1 MMENEAEVG
10 AARDDLV
17 RRVEL
22 MESMIAEGRRF
33 ITRCGWIFAL
43 WGLVSLAATGWL
55 FFLPDSNWVGKWAWP
70 VCLVAGVVLTFIG
83 QALQT
88 REASCDES
96 TRGRSVKAVW
106 AMMSVALAIY
116 VGTAMMRH
124 YTWQYSYIAALLIV
138 VGMAHAISAAI
149 LRWRVQGVV
158 AAIWWA
164 GAIAIFFARSRMDVQ
179 LVMFLEMGLG
189 MTLFGLYAM
198 VLNRSND
205 GGRVRKN
212 A

>member
-1 MMENEAEVG
+1 
-10 AARDDLV
+10 
-17 RRVEL
+17 
-22 MESMIAEGRRF
+22 
-33 ITRCGWIFAL
+33 
-43 WGLVSLAATGWL
+43 
-55 FFLPDSNWVGKWAWP
+55 
-70 VCLVAGVVLTFIG
+70 
-83 QALQT
+83 
-88 REASCDES
+88 
-96 TRGRSVKAVW
+96 
-106 AMMSVALAIY
+106 
-116 VGTAMMRH
+116 
-124 YTWQYSYIAALLIV
+124 
-138 VGMAHAISAAI
+138 MAHAISAAI